1 MDCTVLFFPAGVSRT
16 YDMNGAEEN
25 LHSRGVRAS
34 WLVLLLHLPFDNGIY
49 LRGLCCHDL

>member
-16 YDMNGAEEN
+16 YDMNEAEEN